1 MNLEQKYPIML
12 NLATCNYQLK
22 NYKVAIELCDKV
34 LAERNGTDNL
44 KALYKK
50 AHCLIAAGEI
60 NEAQ

>member
-1 MNLEQKYPIML
+1 ML

-34 LAERNGTDNL
+34 LAEKDGTDNL

-50 AHCLIAAGEI
+50 AYCLIAAGEI
-60 NEAQ
+60 NEAK